1 VRDEALRGACF
12 SRLAILEAQFGE
24 ELPYR
29 GCLDQGF
36 PFRGDRVPFL
46 SPQKGIFRARR
57 QSGPAALSI
66 TTSFSG
72 GPYADI
78 ETEEVFVYSYREGS
92 IEQSDNVA
100 LRQAHDLGV
109 PLVCFIASRPGWY
122 EAIYPCYIRT
132 DNPAGRVVVVDKG
145 RMRGDYEE
153 PEPAQIEDP
162 LERRYVNREVRVRV
176 HQRRFRWRVI
186 PAYRNRCAM
195 CRLKEVSLLDAA
207 HIIADA
213 DVRGEP
219 AVSNGVS
226 LCSMHHRTFDQ
237 DLVGVTPDYLIRVS
251 PRLLDEDDGPMLTL
265 LQDAHD
271 QQLLVCRSVPL
282 RPDRERLA
290 IRYERFL
297 EHAAG

>member
-1 VRDEALRGACF
+1 MRDEALRIACF

-29 GCLDQGF
+29 GGLQHGF
-36 PFRGDRVPFL
+36 PFQGERVPFL

-57 QSGPAALSI
+57 QRGPAALSI

-72 GPYADI
+72 GPYADV
-78 ETEEVFVYSYREGS
+78 ETDEGFVYSYRDGP
-92 IEQSDNVA
+92 IEQPDNVA
-100 LRQAHDLGV
+100 LREAHQLGV
-109 PLVCFIASRPGWY
+109 PLVYFIASRPGWY
-122 EAIYPCYIRT
+122 EAIYPCFIRR
-132 DNPAGRVVVVDKG
+132 DDPGDRAVLVDKG

-153 PEPAQIEDP
+153 PEPAVIEDP
-162 LERRYVNREVRVRV
+162 LERRYVNRQVRVRV

-186 PAYRNRCAM
+186 PAYSNRCAI

-207 HIIADA
+207 HITADA
-213 DVRGEP
+213 DMGGEP

-237 DLVGVTPDYLIRVS
+237 DLVGITPDCVIRVS
-251 PRLLDEDDGPMLTL
+251 PRLLDEEDGPMLVL

-271 QQLLVCRSVPL
+271 QRLLVPRSAGL

-290 IRYERFL
+290 TRYERFL
-297 EHAAG
+297 ERAG